1 MARTKASYLNVSAE
15 DRRKQTAKATKAR
28 TENTENKRATGQAI
42 TRRRIEP
49 EVQNYIRDCLY
60 ATDPNSKKSFMMSY
74 VDEFLAA
81 AKADPQSRCGQL
93 LAASMFNEHLLEKLD
108 EATTKAMEQDRDF
121 ARYRIRETL
130 FDKQREVYDN
140 NEDEEIEI
148 ICSRRAGKTEL
159 NARLLVS
166 ACVTPE
172 TPCLYINLTF
182 SNAISQQYGLCYE
195 LAKSYNLA
203 IEKAS
208 SNDGEIIFKN
218 GSSIKFRGNSN
229 NAEADKHRGNKYK
242 LIIIDEIGHQK
253 GLKYLIEDVL
263 SPCQKDFAKHQI
275 VYTGTPPR
283 TPHHYS
289 EYLWNLPKIKR
300 YHWTMKDNPYIPNAE
315 EEIKKEAEKRG
326 MNADDTYIKREYLGI
341 MGAYDTE
348 SQVYKGFQTFAVFP
362 KENFTPTHIF
372 IGVDFGG
379 VDNNAVAV
387 LYADAYTKTGY
398 VFGEF
403 KQNKM
408 STSEICTKILEMR
421 GGAIALAKTL
431 NKDFNEAHCIVIPDT
446 NEPNTVYELQKIY
459 HIPNVQKPYKHN
471 LMWGVAQLQELVR
484 SGTIKVLSGGIV
496 ADEFEQIL
504 YKRDEATGA
513 VLNELDDDLYHGD
526 IEAALRYASRHFCE
540 LILGREQQ
548 KVSNVI
554 SPRAETLPPTYN
566 SEGVQYSDSGVIWD

>member
-1 MARTKASYLNVSAE
+1 MSSGRTKASYKNTTPE
-15 DRRKQTAKATKAR
+15 QRKAQTAAASAARKEKLQEAGTQSITK
-28 TENTENKRATGQAI
+28 
-42 TRRRIEP
+42 RRIEP
-49 EVQNYIRDCLY
+49 EVQEYIRQSLY
-60 ATDPNSKKSFMMSY
+60 ATDPDTKKSFMMKF
-74 VDEFLAA
+74 VDAFLKE
-81 AKADPQSRCGQL
+81 AKDDPQSRCGQL
-93 LAASMFNEHLLEKLD
+93 LASSMFNEKLLEKLD
-108 EATTKAMEQDRDF
+108 EATTKAMQQDLEF

-130 FDKQREVYDN
+130 FEKQREVFDDN
-140 NEDEEIEI
+140 ENEEIEI

-159 NARLLVS
+159 NARILV
-166 ACVTPE
+166 AKCVEPE

-182 SNAISQQYGLCYE
+182 SNAISQMYGLCYE

-229 NAEADKHRGNKYK
+229 NAEADKHRGFKYK

-263 SPCQKDFAKHQI
+263 SPCQKDFAEHQI
-275 VYTGTPPR
+275 IYTGTPPR

-300 YHWTMKDNPYIPNAE
+300 YHWDMRQNPYIPNAE
-315 EEIKKEAEKRG
+315 EELKKEAEKRG
-326 MNADDTYIKREYLGI
+326 MNADDTYIKREFLGI

-362 KENFTPTHIF
+362 KENFCPTHIF

-387 LYADAYTKTGY
+387 LYADAYSKKGY

-459 HIPNVQKPYKHN
+459 HIPNVQKPYKHD
-471 LMWGVAQLQELVR
+471 LMWGVSQLQELVR
-484 SGTIKVLSGGIV
+484 SGTIKVLHEGIV

-504 YKRDEATGA
+504 YKRDALTGA

-548 KVSNVI
+548 KVSNII
-554 SPRAETLPPTYN
+554 SAREETLPPKPINTLH
-566 SEGVQYSDSGVIWD
+566 EEDSGVIWD

>member
-1 MARTKASYLNVSAE
+1 MSSGRTKASYKNTTPE
-15 DRRKQTAKATKAR
+15 QRKAQTATARARKEKLQEAGTQSITK
-28 TENTENKRATGQAI
+28 
-42 TRRRIEP
+42 RRIEP
-49 EVQNYIRDCLY
+49 EVQEYIRQSLY
-60 ATDPNSKKSFMMSY
+60 ATDPDTKKSFMMKF
-74 VDEFLAA
+74 VDAFLKE
-81 AKADPQSRCGQL
+81 AKDDPQSRCGQL
-93 LAASMFNEHLLEKLD
+93 LASSMFNEKLLEKLD
-108 EATTKAMEQDRDF
+108 EATTKAMQQDLEF

-130 FDKQREVYDN
+130 FEKQREVFDDN
-140 NEDEEIEI
+140 ENEEIEI

-159 NARLLVS
+159 NARILV
-166 ACVTPE
+166 AKCVEPE

-182 SNAISQQYGLCYE
+182 SNAISQMYGLCYE

-229 NAEADKHRGNKYK
+229 NAEADKHRGFKYK

-275 VYTGTPPR
+275 IYTGTPPR

-300 YHWTMKDNPYIPNAE
+300 YHWDMRQNPYIPNAE
-315 EEIKKEAEKRG
+315 EELKKEAEKRG
-326 MNADDTYIKREYLGI
+326 MNADDTYIKREFLGI

-348 SQVYKGFQTFAVFP
+348 SQVYKGFQTFATFP
-362 KENFTPTHIF
+362 KENFCPTHIF

-387 LYADAYTKTGY
+387 LYADAYSKKGY

-459 HIPNVQKPYKHN
+459 HIPNVQKPYKHD
-471 LMWGVAQLQELVR
+471 LMWGVSQLQELVR
-484 SGTIKVLSGGIV
+484 SGTIKVLHEGIV

-504 YKRDEATGA
+504 YKRDALTGA

-548 KVSNVI
+548 KVSNII
-554 SPRAETLPPTYN
+554 SAREETLPPKPINTLH
-566 SEGVQYSDSGVIWD
+566 EEDSGVIWD